1 MNTAAL
7 LTVHE
12 LSFRYPDHGT
22 AQGRAVLD
30 RLSLSVPAGR
40 MTVLLG
46 PADAGKTTLARILAG
61 LVPRFSGGR
70 LSGRIE
76 LEGKDIVGVRP
87 WELMDR
93 VGVIAQD
100 SDQQILTTRCD
111 TEVAFALESLG
122 LPRDRIRTKV
132 GESLAAM
139 GLSDFASR
147 SPVTLSG
154 GEKKRLLLA
163 CLAAIGPDLWI
174 LDESLAELD
183 RSWRVTVL
191 DILRNEGRTVLAL
204 DSRWSELLAERGG
217 TFAIMAEGSIAAAS
231 NSPHEPEFVGSLA
244 GHGIIGR
251 GRPAGLR
258 RGGSAPFLRAENLR
272 FHFPRSEGFELC
284 VDSLDLAQGEIA
296 ALIGSNGCG
305 KSTLGKILC
314 GLHAPVEG
322 RVSLMVGDGFRP
334 AAPETLNGSVGYLF
348 QNPDHQIYLPTVRDE
363 LALGLRLQ
371 GVARTEIG
379 RRVEEAVELFSLP
392 DLSAPP
398 ALMSYG
404 GRRRLQAATY
414 YLLSRGLL
422 VLDEI
427 DAGLS
432 TREVQ
437 QLLEALF
444 SRRPGI
450 VLITHDLVL
459 ATSTCARILVM
470 EEGRLV
476 GDYRPEEYDRLD
488 RARGTEGGR

>member
-1 MNTAAL
+1 MDPSPM
-7 LTVHE
+7 LTVNE
-12 LSFRYPDHGT
+12 LAFRYPDQGT
-22 AQGRAVLD
+22 PPERAVLD
-30 RLSLSVPAGR
+30 GLSFSVTEGR
-40 MTVLLG
+40 MTVVLG

-76 LEGKDIVGVRP
+76 LRGTDVVRARP

-100 SDQQILTTRCD
+100 SDEQILTTRCD

-122 LPRDRIRTKV
+122 MPRDRMVAKV
-132 GESLAAM
+132 GESLATM
-139 GLSDFASR
+139 GLSTFASR
-147 SPVTLSG
+147 NPATLSG

-183 RSWRVTVL
+183 RSWRDAVL
-191 DILRNEGRTVLAL
+191 DILRDNGRTVLAL

-217 TFAIMAEGSIAAAS
+217 TFAILAEGKIAAMS
-231 NSPHEPEFVGSLA
+231 DSPHEPEFLGSLA
-244 GHGIIGR
+244 SHGIIGR
-251 GRPAGLR
+251 GRRAGPLR
-258 RGGSAPFLRAENLR
+258 GDTAPFLRAENVR
-272 FHFPRSEGFELC
+272 FRFPRSEGFELC
-284 VDSLDLAQGEIA
+284 VDSLELARGEIA
-296 ALIGSNGCG
+296 ALVGSNGCG

-314 GLHAPVEG
+314 GLYAPVEG
-322 RVSLMVGDGFRP
+322 SVSLADGSAFRP

-371 GVARTEIG
+371 GIARPEID

-404 GRRRLQAATY
+404 SRRRLQAATY

-422 VLDEI
+422 VLDEV

-437 QLLEALF
+437 ALLDALF

-459 ATSTCARILVM
+459 ATSICARIIVM
-470 EEGRLV
+470 EAGRLV
-476 GDYRPEEYDRLD
+476 GDYRPGEYDRLA
-488 RARGTEGGR
+488 RATGSGGRG